1 MGMCWSVELQ
11 YARAKNPRPNRFIYP
26 RTFMAMYSA
35 PVIVTYAF
43 VEVCVFAIAVATA
56 LIWTVACRDQVLVQY
71 QY

>member
-11 YARAKNPRPNRFIYP
+11 YARAKNPRPNQFIYP
-26 RTFMAMYSA
+26 RTFMAVYSA

-43 VEVCVFAIAVATA
+43 VEVCVFAIAVTTT
-56 LIWTVACRDQVLVQY
+56 LIWTVACRGQVLVQY